1 MHDPARNS
9 DDLPF
14 DFGLTGL
21 GGSFRGDGV
30 LFAADQG
37 DPPATSRSTATSSLW
52 CRHAERRPRLKVIT

>member
-1 MHDPARNS
+1 MHDPTRNS

-21 GGSFRGDGV
+21 DGSFRGDGV

-37 DPPATSRSTATSSLW
+37 GSSGYVPLH
-52 CRHAERRPRLKVIT
+52 RDVESLV